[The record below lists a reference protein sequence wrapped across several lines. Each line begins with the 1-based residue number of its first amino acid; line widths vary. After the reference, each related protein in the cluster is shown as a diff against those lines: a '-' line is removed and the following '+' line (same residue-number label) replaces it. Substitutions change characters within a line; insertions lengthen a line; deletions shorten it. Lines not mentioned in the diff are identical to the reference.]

1 MSSLDEC
8 GGQFTII
15 VNLAVEDY
23 PDRAI
28 LVGEGLVAGI
38 EVDDAEASHPDT
50 QRCGRVDATSVRAPS
65 CQRLAHLAQH
75 FAICGGRIRTAKD
88 AENTAHLREPRSVA
102 SEERATAVFT
112 HLSAYCA
119 CGLRAPHRCDDTRTS
134 STNARC

>member
-50 QRCGRVDATSVRAPS
+50 QRCGRVDATSVRAPGS
-65 CQRLAHLAQH
+65 QRLAHLAEH
-75 FAICGGRIRTAKD
+75 FAICGGRTLRSRAFGSAGRTPCRGGSCPRRGLPPPH
-88 AENTAHLREPRSVA
+88 HLTLFR
-102 SEERATAVFT
+102 
-112 HLSAYCA
+112 
-119 CGLRAPHRCDDTRTS
+119 
-134 STNARC
+134 